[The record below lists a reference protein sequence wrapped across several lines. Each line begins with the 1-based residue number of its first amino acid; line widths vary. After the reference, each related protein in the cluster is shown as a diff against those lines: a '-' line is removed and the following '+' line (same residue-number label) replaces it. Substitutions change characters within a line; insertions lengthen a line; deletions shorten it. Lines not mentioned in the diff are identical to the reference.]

1 MILSEHPEIEAVQIA
16 LNYYDWNSA
25 FIQAKACFE
34 VIRKHQKQVII
45 MEPVK
50 GGMLAILPKNSNL
63 TADASLALRFCGELD
78 GVLAILSEMSNLTQ
92 VKQNIESMKDFQPL
106 SNEEKAYIEKL
117 TVAYKQGGP
126 LGNIDFNQY
135 QRC

>member
-50 GGMLAILPKNSNL
+50 GGMLANPPKNSNL
-63 TADASLALRFCGELD
+63 TADASLALDRKSTRLNSSHS
-78 GVLAILSEMSNLTQ
+78 V
-92 VKQNIESMKDFQPL
+92 
-106 SNEEKAYIEKL
+106 
-117 TVAYKQGGP
+117 
-126 LGNIDFNQY
+126 
-135 QRC
+135 